1 MSKNSAS
8 AAGSDG
14 NWMSALQS
22 GSKRRQRAHSE
33 PEPGKQPACVRHRDV
48 LLKSVS
54 TRVTPPT
61 TTAMY
66 RISLGLVA
74 MMVLLIPLA
83 YIATAALSVWLYFR
97 HMTDNAILCTTGV
110 VGFLLYL
117 VPLFLGPFV
126 IFFLF
131 KPFFVRASA
140 DSKLTELKRSD
151 EPELYAFVERLCES
165 IGSPAPEKICINMQ
179 ANAAAG
185 FLSMSPFSR
194 RLQLVIG
201 IPLAYRLTVRQF
213 SGVLAHEFGHFSQR
227 FGMRVSFMIRSI
239 NAWLARSLA
248 ARDATDEWLE
258 NTLSGKGI
266 VRWCLRWILYIGVS
280 VARSVIWLFLC
291 ITNAVSFL
299 LVRQM
304 ELDADKVEI
313 GLSGDSA
320 FMTTHRRIV
329 ALGYAEQF
337 AQEDLSDFYKEGRL
351 VDDFPRLIALSLDD
365 VSPRLRKR
373 IDEHESKQTTRW
385 FDTHPSQQARFDNA
399 RKHASRGVFQIP
411 ENLEKAA
418 ASVLFRDLRKHA
430 EQCTLEYYKAVL
442 GSRFNDGL
450 LYPIEDLV
458 ERKKAEMAAAKTL
471 NRYFQVHMPIFY
483 PFPLARDAAEACEQP
498 NDTLQ
503 ELKSSRKEMLEFCE
517 GYRKLLE
524 RHACAESSQMDASS
538 LEMLHKSQVQVDI
551 INQALAKTN
560 AQQYAR
566 MAEQGLGNLAL
577 AMLDYEAAAGQR
589 LSAALRLATHPK
601 VMARIPDGEAV
612 RDDVVRLVRHTLEIT
627 DIMGDLRGI
636 RLMSRR
642 AIVSLHHLDA
652 NINNRVF
659 VGLFI
664 KQLTALYEMLKALH
678 WKIGGL
684 EYPFDHAEGD
694 KSLGEFAMPD
704 LPEEYNL
711 NSMFYVSN
719 IAFERLAMT
728 QMRLFGRL
736 AVLAE
741 KVETALGFTPLP
753 DYEPA
758 ENTSQAA

>member
-1 MSKNSAS
+1 
-8 AAGSDG
+8 
-14 NWMSALQS
+14 
-22 GSKRRQRAHSE
+22 
-33 PEPGKQPACVRHRDV
+33 
-48 LLKSVS
+48 
-54 TRVTPPT
+54 
-61 TTAMY
+61 
-66 RISLGLVA
+66 

-83 YIATAALSVWLYFR
+83 YVATAFLSLWLYFR
-97 HMTDNAILCTTGV
+97 HVTDNAMLCTTGV
-110 VGFLLYL
+110 VGVLLYII
-117 VPLFLGPFV
+117 PLFFGPFV

-131 KPFFVRASA
+131 KPFFVRGSA

-151 EPELYAFVERLCES
+151 EPELYEFVEQLCAS
-165 IGSPAPEKICINMQ
+165 IGSPAPEQICINMQ

-185 FLSMSPFSR
+185 FLSMNPFSR
-194 RLQLVIG
+194 RLKLVIG
-201 IPLAYRLTVRQF
+201 IPLAYRLTLRQF

-227 FGMRVSFMIRSI
+227 FGMRISFLIRSI
-239 NAWLARSLA
+239 NTWLARSLA

-258 NTLSGKGI
+258 NSLSGAGFHRSI
-266 VRWCLRWILYIGVS
+266 LRWLLYIGVS

-291 ITNAVSFL
+291 VTNAISFS

-304 ELDADKVEI
+304 ELDADKVEVA
-313 GLSGDSA
+313 LAGDVA

-337 AQEDLSDFYKEGRL
+337 AQDDLIDFYKEGRL

-385 FDTHPSQQARFDNA
+385 FDTHPSQQARFENA
-399 RKHASRGVFQIP
+399 RKHASRGVFQVP
-411 ENLEKAA
+411 ESLEKAA
-418 ASVLFRDLRKHA
+418 ASMLFRDLRKHA
-430 EQCTLEYYKAVL
+430 EQCTLTYYKAAL
-442 GSRFNDGL
+442 RSRFNDGL
-450 LYPIEDLV
+450 LYPIEDLL

-471 NRYFQVHMPIFY
+471 HRYFQVHMPVFY
-483 PFPLARDAAEACEQP
+483 PFPLAKDAAEVCERP
-498 NDTLQ
+498 NEILQ
-503 ELKSSRKEMLEFCE
+503 ELKNSRKEMLEYCE

-538 LEMLHKSQVQVDI
+538 LEMLQKARVHVDI
-551 INQALAKTN
+551 INEALSKTN

-566 MAEQGLGNLAL
+566 MAEQSLGHLAL
-577 AMLDYEAAAGQR
+577 AMLEYEAAAGQR

-601 VMARIPDGEAV
+601 VFSRLPDGESV

-652 NINNRVF
+652 SMNNRAF
-659 VGLFI
+659 VELFI
-664 KQLTALYEMLKALH
+664 NQLSALYEMLKSLH
-678 WKIGGL
+678 WKIGGM

-719 IAFERLAMT
+719 IAFERLATT

-741 KVETALGFTPLP
+741 KIETALGFAPLP
-753 DYEPA
+753 NYEPA
-758 ENTSQAA
+758 EKNAQAA